1 MENPF
6 IVEPYLCKELFCD
19 REAELAQL
27 LSNYKN
33 GFNTTLIAD
42 RRMGKT
48 GLIRRFF
55 DEIKHKKLSVRPIYV
70 DIYTSRNLT
79 DFVRCLTEAILTE
92 YPQQTTI
99 GKRFFAFIKAFRP
112 ILTFD
117 PITGAPQ
124 VQIAYQ
130 TAVEKEH
137 TLKSIF
143 DFLEQQSTPF
153 IIAIDEFQQI
163 REYPEQNMEAIL
175 RTHIQTLKNI
185 RFIFCGSKKHVMAD
199 IFSNAKKPFYASTQF
214 MKMTAIQKDI
224 YADFIK
230 DLFEK
235 RGRKIEQEALEFILD
250 WTRQHTY
257 YTQVLSNHVFASG
270 IKKITLNNVKQ
281 ACKNIFLV
289 HEAVFFQY
297 RSLLTENQ
305 WNFLIAVAKEGFV
318 HRITAND
325 FLKKYDIGTPA
336 NAKRIL
342 TALLQK
348 EILCE
353 HTTKEGRFYTVY
365 DVFLSRWLETE
376 YF

>member
-19 REAELAQL
+19 RESELAQL

-33 GFNTTLIAD
+33 GFNTTLVSD

-55 DEIKHKKLSVRPIYV
+55 DEVKHKKLSARPIYV
-70 DIYTSRNLT
+70 DIYATRKLT

-99 GKRFFAFIKAFRP
+99 GKRFFSFIRTFRP
-112 ILTFD
+112 VLSFD

-124 VQIAYQ
+124 VQICYQ
-130 TAVEKEH
+130 TSAEKEQ

-143 DFLEQQSTPF
+143 DFLERQSAPF

-185 RFIFCGSKKHVMAD
+185 RFIFCGSKKHIMMD

-214 MKMTAIQKDI
+214 LKMEALRKEI

-230 DLFEK
+230 GLFEK
-235 RGRKIEQEALEFILD
+235 RGRKIESEALEFILD
-250 WTRQHTY
+250 WTRRHTY
-257 YTQVLSNHVFASG
+257 YTQVLSNHVFAFG
-270 IKKITLNNVKQ
+270 IKTTTLNDVKR
-281 ACKNIFLV
+281 ACKKIFLI
-289 HEAVFFQY
+289 HESMFFQY

-305 WNFLIAVAKEGFV
+305 WNFLIAVSKEKELHKV
-318 HRITAND
+318 TANS
-325 FLKKYDIGTPA
+325 FLTKYAIGTPA

-353 HTTKEGRFYTVY
+353 HTTKEGKYYTVY
-365 DVFLSRWLETE
+365 DVFLSQWLDAE
-376 YF
+376 YS

>member
-1 MENPF
+1 MDNPF
-6 IVEPYLCKELFCD
+6 IVEPYQSKELFCD
-19 REAELAQL
+19 REVEIAQL

-55 DEIKHKKLSVRPIYV
+55 DEIKHEKLLVRPVYV
-70 DIYTSRNLT
+70 DIYATHQLT
-79 DFVRCLTEAILTE
+79 DFVRCLTESILAE

-99 GKRFFAFIKAFRP
+99 GKRFFTFIKTFRP
-112 ILTFD
+112 VLTFD

-130 TAVEKEH
+130 TSVEKTQ
-137 TLKSIF
+137 TLKNIF
-143 DFLEQQSTPF
+143 DFFEQQSVPF

-175 RTHIQTLKNI
+175 RTHIQTLRNI
-185 RFIFCGSKKHVMAD
+185 RFIFCGSKRHVMAD

-214 MKMTAIQKDI
+214 LNMAAIQKEI
-224 YADFIK
+224 YAGFIK
-230 DLFEK
+230 DLFTK
-235 RGRKIEQEALEFILD
+235 RGRKIEPEALDFILD

-270 IKKITLNNVKQ
+270 IKKITLNEIKQ
-281 ACKNIFLV
+281 ACKNIFLI

-305 WNFLIAVAKEGFV
+305 WKFLIAVAKEKAV
-318 HRITAND
+318 HKITAND
-325 FLKKYDIGTPA
+325 FLKRYNIGTPA

-342 TALLQK
+342 SALLQK
-348 EILCE
+348 ELLCE
-353 HTTKEGRFYTVY
+353 HISKEGKYYTVY

-376 YF
+376 YS